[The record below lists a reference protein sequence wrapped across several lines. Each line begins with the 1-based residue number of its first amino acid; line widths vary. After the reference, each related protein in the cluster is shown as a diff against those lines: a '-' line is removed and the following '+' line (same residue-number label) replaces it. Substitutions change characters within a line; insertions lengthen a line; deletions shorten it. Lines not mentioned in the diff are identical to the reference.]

1 MLALDRMSIIRVI
14 FIMFFFTFSNNK
26 LPSKKSNKVKIANL
40 VEKHPGLRFYQIKG
54 QFNLA
59 NGTVEHHIKYLTKTK
74 KIIEK
79 YDNKVPRYYSYNIED
94 KSQIILL
101 RLRQHTTSKIIKA
114 LLQSECL
121 NFSQIVK
128 SVKRSPGTVSLY
140 KNILLKDGIILGST
154 KGCDTCSDTTSKI
167 KYELVDPDRVRTLI
181 MEYGKSSL
189 KKCVDNLSDVFL
201 SLK

>member
-26 LPSKKSNKVKIANL
+26 LPSKKSNKAKIANL

-114 LLQSECL
+114 LLR
-121 NFSQIVK
+121 I
-128 SVKRSPGTVSLY
+128 
-140 KNILLKDGIILGST
+140 
-154 KGCDTCSDTTSKI
+154 
-167 KYELVDPDRVRTLI
+167 
-181 MEYGKSSL
+181 
-189 KKCVDNLSDVFL
+189 
-201 SLK
+201 